1 MSEAKQTPHERA
13 QRAPLTEAEVA
24 ARKQKLAEL
33 RSQSNAMPTVD
44 DRSAEEIIGYNDL
57 GHFD

>member
-1 MSEAKQTPHERA
+1 MSEIKQALHERA
-13 QRAPLTEAEVA
+13 RRAPLTEAEVA

-33 RSQSNAMPTVD
+33 RSRCDAMLTVD